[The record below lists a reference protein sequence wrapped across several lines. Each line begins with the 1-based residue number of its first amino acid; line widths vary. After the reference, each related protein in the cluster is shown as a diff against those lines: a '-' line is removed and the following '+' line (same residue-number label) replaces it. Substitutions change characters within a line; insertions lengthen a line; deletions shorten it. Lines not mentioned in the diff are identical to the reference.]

1 MGKLVTFWADVSPDI
16 ILCKINMSYLF
27 GEVLEIRCDMATP
40 CTQQS
45 HAQLSPL
52 REINYGCECLED
64 QMLVLSSFSPLFRI
78 IYDHI

>member
-1 MGKLVTFWADVSPDI
+1 MFHQ
-16 ILCKINMSYLF
+16 ILYYVRLTCHLF
-27 GEVLEIRCDMATP
+27 EQVLEIRCDMVTP

-64 QMLVLSSFSPLFRI
+64 QMLVLSSFPPLFRR
-78 IYDHI
+78 IYDPI